1 MKFVLVV
8 LFLSTWLLSSINGV
22 DIDVSA
28 DHSSDEQVTSSR
40 RKLIN
45 TWPYSSTVPA
55 PWGWYNAQMFNSGS
69 GVLPDSTGNGHDA
82 IATGNV
88 QYATGSGNGAAAS
101 IAYIYGDTTGTL
113 AWPSGSIAATFTIC
127 SISRYTQLN
136 GANQRILQGKTTNW
150 AHGHWTSR
158 RGVGT
163 YGGTWLTTLDSNG
176 YPVSVNILTNWLVMC
191 TKNSGVNPT
200 NVLIDGV
207 SSGSHTGGSGS
218 DTLIINNVAG
228 SVYGAESS
236 SWALS
241 QVLLWQSALT
251 DAQMLAMSRMLSQYL
266 TSGKSIS
273 FVT

>member
-1 MKFVLVV
+1 MKVV
-8 LFLSTWLLSSINGV
+8 VVVFILGTLLSSINGAE
-22 DIDVSA
+22 IDVFA
-28 DHSSDEQVTSSR
+28 DLSSDDQVTSSR

-45 TWPYSSTVPA
+45 TWPYSTVPA

-69 GVLPDSTGNGHDA
+69 GVLPDITGNGHDA

-88 QYATGSGNGAAAS
+88 IYATGSGNGAAAS
-101 IAYIYGDTTGTL
+101 IAYISGDTSGTL
-113 AWPSGSIAATFTIC
+113 AWPTGSIAATFTIC
-127 SISRYTQLN
+127 SISRYIQLN

-150 AHGHWTSR
+150 AHGHWNSR

-163 YGGTWLTTLDSNG
+163 YGGTWLTTLDSNS

-218 DTLIINNVAG
+218 DTLIVNNVAG

-241 QVLLWQSALT
+241 QVLIWQSALT
-251 DAQMLAMSRMLSQYL
+251 DAQMLAMSSMLSQYL
-266 TSGKSIS
+266 TSGKTNS
-273 FVT
+273 FFT